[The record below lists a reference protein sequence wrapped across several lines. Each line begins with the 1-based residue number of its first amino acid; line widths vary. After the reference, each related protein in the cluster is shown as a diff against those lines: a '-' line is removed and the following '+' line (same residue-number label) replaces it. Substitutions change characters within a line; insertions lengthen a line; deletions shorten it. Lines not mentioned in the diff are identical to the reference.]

1 MIGGAEESVRE
12 GTGAMRAY
20 FRMAYGAEREDAAA
34 VAEWSRLLRDYC
46 RLDTLAMVLIW
57 EHWGRV
63 AR

>member
-1 MIGGAEESVRE
+1 MIAGAEEAVRE

-20 FRMAYGAEREDAAA
+20 FRMAYGAEREDPAA
-34 VAEWSRLLRDYC
+34 VAQWSELLRTYC

-57 EHWGRV
+57 EHWQRV